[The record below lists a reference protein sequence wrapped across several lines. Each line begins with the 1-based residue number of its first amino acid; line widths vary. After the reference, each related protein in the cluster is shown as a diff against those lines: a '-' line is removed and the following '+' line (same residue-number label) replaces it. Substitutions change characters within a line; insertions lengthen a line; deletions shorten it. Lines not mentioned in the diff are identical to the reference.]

1 MSEPLTLY
9 WQGDASS
16 AERIALSGFQDETVL
31 DDPPISGVFLTG
43 EQYLIVGRT
52 SEPSEESERG
62 RAVLRVALTLADD
75 DIERFALRNGDGWPE
90 QDAYVF
96 PAAWLNA
103 RHPGMTA
110 VMVAELQTM
119 FRSKQDAW
127 REQIER
133 ESAILRG
140 LPRGGTSE

>member
-9 WQGDASS
+9 WQGDASGV
-16 AERIALSGFQDETVL
+16 EHIALSGFQDETVL

-52 SEPSEESERG
+52 GEPSEESERG
-62 RAVLRVALTLADD
+62 RAVLRVALNLSDE

-96 PAAWLNA
+96 PATWLNA
-103 RHPGMTA
+103 RHRDVTA
-110 VMVAELQTM
+110 VTVAELQTM
-119 FRSKQDAW
+119 FRSRRDAW
-127 REQIER
+127 SEQIER